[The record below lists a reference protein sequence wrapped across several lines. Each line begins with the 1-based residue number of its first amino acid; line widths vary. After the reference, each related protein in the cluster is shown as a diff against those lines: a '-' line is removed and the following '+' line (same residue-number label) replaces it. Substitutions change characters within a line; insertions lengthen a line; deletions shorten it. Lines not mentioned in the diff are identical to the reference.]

1 MNKYFFLSILFLAL
15 LSACH
20 KDKAE
25 SETTAATLGIPSSV
39 FYVRTALIEERQLSD
54 VIHITGIIQ
63 SETDAKPSFKTGGVI
78 ANTYVKE
85 GDAVKKGQLL
95 ARLNMTE
102 IEAQATQAQFCLL
115 YTSDA
120 ADERSSV

>member
-1 MNKYFFLSILFLAL
+1 MNKYFFLTVLFLAL
-15 LSACH
+15 LAPVK

-25 SETTAATLGIPSSV
+25 SETTASTPGIPSSV

-63 SETDAKPSFKTGGVI
+63 SESDAKPSFKTGGII

-85 GDAVKKGQLL
+85 GDAVKKGSI
-95 ARLNMTE
+95 AG
-102 IEAQATQAQFCLL
+102 QAQHDGNRSTG
-115 YTSDA
+115 YTGT
-120 ADERSSV
+120 VCT